1 MKTESTLIIVISV
14 ILLPFLVFSG
24 CGRRGADTSHGFF
37 WEPVDPE
44 VDSLVAQF
52 DTLFYGSRNGR
63 IADSIVARLES
74 IAQHT
79 DNPSIRARSYYLRGV
94 CSRFKGKSELQVIYI
109 DSALQLSDPK
119 AHPYEYARI
128 ILFKPMPNPDAATHY
143 AELQNDCDVF
153 KEVGDS
159 THVADAYNRMAAYHE
174 YIGDHANA
182 IKFLNLALEYFP
194 QKQKWGRFLIAYNL
208 ALNYENLDDSVN
220 ARAII
225 DTLRIS
231 EMRKQRDDV
240 NAMIMWLSYR
250 LTGDVADLNEAFDA
264 ASKPGYLPFH
274 KPFIAAL
281 LTKHYLK
288 AGMLDSARRYGTI
301 VRAEMKKFLNHY
313 DDMLLAS
320 AMLYEADGMTDSAAE
335 LRRQY
340 EEEIQRL
347 NSIKAASEMTRRG
360 TREQIE
366 ALEAQLSETDDHKQT
381 VMWVLVVVILVA
393 SGIVAFIL
401 LKRHHNDHD
410 RHRMKKRLE
419 QHDRRL
425 SVAEIKIADKK
436 RQMDEIAECLT
447 SIKGPVPPE
456 VSRLLA
462 QMKTNSVD
470 EVDWETIS
478 LLFAEL
484 NPEFKR
490 RLHEKHPDLTAS
502 YVRLASLIYL
512 GLGTKHIAR
521 LLAINPDSVK
531 KSRQRLR
538 AKLGLTPD
546 IATETYLWELANGKI

>member
-1 MKTESTLIIVISV
+1 MKTESTLIMVISV
-14 ILLPFLVFSG
+14 ILLPFLIFSG
-24 CGRRGADTSHGFF
+24 CGRRGADTNNGFF

-52 DTLFYGSRNGR
+52 DTLSKGSHNGR
-63 IADSIVARLES
+63 IADTVVARLES
-74 IAQHT
+74 IAQCT
-79 DNPSIRARSYYLRGV
+79 DNPSIKARAYYICSVYHKHRGERERSAIYL
-94 CSRFKGKSELQVIYI
+94 
-109 DSALQLSDPK
+109 DSALKLSDPK

-128 ILFKPMPNPDAATHY
+128 VEFKQIPQPDAAAHY
-143 AELQNDCDVF
+143 AELQHNCEVF

-159 THVADAYNRMAAYHE
+159 YYVADACNRRASYHE
-174 YIGDHANA
+174 FIGDHANA
-182 IKFLNLALEYFP
+182 VKLLNMALEYFP
-194 QKQKWGRFLIAYNL
+194 PKQKWEKFVVKYNL
-208 ALNYENLDDSVN
+208 ALNYEQLGDSVHV
-220 ARAII
+220 REII
-225 DTLRIS
+225 DS
-231 EMRKQRDDV
+231 MKSNEMRKNTPKLNQG
-240 NAMIMWLSYR
+240 ILWLSYR
-250 LTGDVADLNEAFDA
+250 HTGDVADLNEAYEAESWRGAESFSRA
-264 ASKPGYLPFH
+264 YVAS
-274 KPFIAAL
+274 L
-281 LTKHYLK
+281 LTMHYLK
-288 AGMLDSARRYGTI
+288 AQNHDSAQHYGAI
-301 VRAEMKKFLNHY
+301 MRANMKKGINHY
-313 DDMLLAS
+313 DEMLLAS
-320 AMLYEADGMTDSAAE
+320 SMLYELDGMTDSAAE

-340 EEEIQRL
+340 EEETQRL

-546 IATETYLWELANGKI
+546 IVTETYLWELANGKI

>member
-1 MKTESTLIIVISV
+1 MKTESTLIMVISV
-14 ILLPFLVFSG
+14 ILLPFLIFSG
-24 CGRRGADTSHGFF
+24 CGRRGADTNNGFF

-52 DTLFYGSRNGR
+52 DEHMSLYRDLPETSGIVNRL
-63 IADSIVARLES
+63 DSFANQS
-74 IAQHT
+74 
-79 DNPSIRARSYYLRGV
+79 DNPAIKARAYYAKAIFHRATGNRSLSNEYL
-94 CSRFKGKSELQVIYI
+94 
-109 DSALQLSDPK
+109 DSAKLFTDSVNR
-119 AHPYEYARI
+119 PYECARI
-128 ILFKPMPNPDAATHY
+128 LEETVMNGQNIAKHFAM
-143 AELQNDCDVF
+143 LQHNREVF
-153 KEVGDS
+153 KSVGDS
-159 THVADAYNRMAAYHE
+159 YYIAESTNRLAVYNNM
-174 YIGDHANA
+174 IG
-182 IKFLNLALEYFP
+182 
-194 QKQKWGRFLIAYNL
+194 
-208 ALNYENLDDSVN
+208 NYERCMSLHKIALKWFPSRYIIERFMMSYNIALTYEKMRDSIN
-220 ARAII
+220 AKAII
-225 DTLRIS
+225 DTLRLND
-231 EMRKQRDDV
+231 MRKYSPHL
-240 NAMIMWLSYR
+240 NIGIMVMSY
-250 LTGDVADLNEAFDA
+250 TYHGEVDDLNEA
-264 ASKPGYLPFH
+264 YH
-274 KPFIAAL
+274 AAL
-281 LTKHYLK
+281 EKRASPWGQPYIASLLTRHYIK
-288 AGMLDSARRYGTI
+288 TGEMDSARHYGRI
-301 VRAEMKKFLNHY
+301 VRSKMEKPMLHY
-313 DDMLLAS
+313 EKMLLAS
-320 AMLYEADGMTDSAAE
+320 AKLYEADDMTDSAKVMH
-335 LRRQY
+335 RRY
-340 EEEIQRL
+340 EEEIRRL
-347 NSIKAASEMTRRG
+347 EDIKDAAELTMRD

>member
-1 MKTESTLIIVISV
+1 MKTESTLIMVISV
-14 ILLPFLVFSG
+14 ILLPFLIFSG
-24 CGRRGADTSHGFF
+24 CGRRGADTNNGFF

-52 DTLFYGSRNGR
+52 DTLNRGSHNRE
-63 IADSIVARLES
+63 IAISLAEKLDSFARFS
-74 IAQHT
+74 
-79 DNPSIRARSYYLRGV
+79 DKSSVRARSYYF
-94 CSRFKGKSELQVIYI
+94 CSILYRSMGEKERHAEYF
-109 DSALQLSDPK
+109 DSALKLSDQEK
-119 AHPYEYARI
+119 RPYEYARI
-128 ILFKPMPNPDAATHY
+128 ALDKHMPQPKMVAHY
-143 AELQNDCDVF
+143 AELWHFSEFF
-153 KEVGDS
+153 KSVGDS
-159 THVADAYNRMAAYHE
+159 FNVWNTYNRMAAYQE
-174 YIGDHANA
+174 AIGNYAIA
-182 IKFLNLALEYFP
+182 IKLLGISLEWLP
-194 QKQKWGRFLIAYNL
+194 RNQKWERFISTYNL
-208 ALNYENLDDSVN
+208 ALNYEESGDSIGCALIV
-220 ARAII
+220 
-225 DTLRIS
+225 DSLRRS
-231 EMRKQRDDV
+231 DMRVLKPALNMR
-240 NAMIMWLSYR
+240 IMWLSYR
-250 LTGDVADLNEAFDA
+250 HTGDISDLNEAFG
-264 ASKPGYLPFH
+264 ASCRRENIEMDR
-274 KPFIAAL
+274 PFIAAL
-281 LTKHYLK
+281 LTMHYLK
-288 AGMLDSARRYGTI
+288 AGNLDSANHYGTI
-301 VRAEMKKFLNHY
+301 VRADMKKFLNHY

-320 AMLYEADGMTDSAAE
+320 AMLYEADGKTDSAAE

-347 NSIKAASEMTRRG
+347 SSIRAASEMTRRS

>member
-1 MKTESTLIIVISV
+1 MKTESTLIMVISV
-14 ILLPFLVFSG
+14 ILLPFLIFSG
-24 CGRRGADTSHGFF
+24 CGSRDTDSERVFL
-37 WEPVDPE
+37 WEPSEPE
-44 VDSLVAQF
+44 VDSLVATF
-52 DTLFYGSRNGR
+52 DTLNRGSHNRE
-63 IADSIVARLES
+63 IAASLAERLDSF
-74 IAQHT
+74 AQYSG
-79 DNPSIRARSYYLRGV
+79 NPSVRARAYYFCAIQSSSLGEREQ
-94 CSRFKGKSELQVIYI
+94 SAAYI
-109 DSALQLSDPK
+109 DSALKLSDPQK
-119 AHPYEYARI
+119 RPYEYARI
-128 ILFKPMPNPDAATHY
+128 ALKKHLPQPDMAEHY
-143 AELQNDCDVF
+143 AELQRLSEVF
-153 KEVGDS
+153 KSVRDS
-159 THVADAYNRMAAYHE
+159 YNV
-174 YIGDHANA
+174 ANA
-182 IKFLNLALEYFP
+182 YTRIASYQEYFGNYDIAI
-194 QKQKWGRFLIAYNL
+194 KLLENSLEWLSENRRWERFCQSYNL
-208 ALNYENLDDSVN
+208 ALNYDRSGDSIGSN
-220 ARAII
+220 KII
-225 DTLRIS
+225 DSLRLN
-231 EMRKQRDDV
+231 EMRKLRPDL
-240 NAMIMWLSYR
+240 NIGIMWLSYR
-250 LTGDVADLNEAFDA
+250 RTGEVADLNEAYQVASSQMA
-264 ASKPGYLPFH
+264 APSDC
-274 KPFIAAL
+274 PFIAAL
-281 LTKHYLK
+281 LTMHYLK
-288 AGMLDSARRYGTI
+288 AGMPDSARRYGAI
-301 VRAEMKKFLNHY
+301 VRAKMDKNLNHY

-320 AMLYEADGMTDSAAE
+320 AMLYEADGMADSAAE

-340 EEEIQRL
+340 EEETQRL
-347 NSIKAASEMTRRG
+347 NDMKAASEMTRRG

-393 SGIVAFIL
+393 SGVVAFIL

>member
-1 MKTESTLIIVISV
+1 
-14 ILLPFLVFSG
+14 
-24 CGRRGADTSHGFF
+24 
-37 WEPVDPE
+37 
-44 VDSLVAQF
+44 
-52 DTLFYGSRNGR
+52 
-63 IADSIVARLES
+63 
-74 IAQHT
+74 
-79 DNPSIRARSYYLRGV
+79 
-94 CSRFKGKSELQVIYI
+94 
-109 DSALQLSDPK
+109 
-119 AHPYEYARI
+119 
-128 ILFKPMPNPDAATHY
+128 MPNPDAATHY

-301 VRAEMKKFLNHY
+301 VRAEMKNFMHHY

-320 AMLYEADGMTDSAAE
+320 AMLYEADGMTDSATE
-335 LRRQY
+335 LRRRY
-340 EEEIQRL
+340 EEETQRL
-347 NSIKAASEMTRRG
+347 NDMKAVSEMTRRG

-366 ALEAQLSETDDHKQT
+366 ALEAQLSETDDHKQ
-381 VMWVLVVVILVA
+381 MILWALAAVIVVA